1 MDFLKKFIIVLI
13 LSIMI
18 NKINGASIAQS
29 GSESMT
35 STAEPTKDQYHVPM
49 DDTKLVITVL
59 PNDGIN
65 KEADQITKTVDT
77 PFVQLVLKQIQ
88 TNETISNVST
98 STESSD
104 THKPTPS
111 FSADSHSGA
120 QGLIPAAT
128 ETPTIKEPY
137 PTDIHKQGQIII
149 R

>member
-1 MDFLKKFIIVLI
+1 MAILKKFLIMLI

-18 NKINGASIAQS
+18 NKINGASIAQTS

-35 STAEPTKDQYHVPM
+35 STAEQTKDHVTI

-59 PNDGIN
+59 PNNGIN
-65 KEADQITKTVDT
+65 KEANEITKTVDT

-88 TNETISNVST
+88 TNESISNVST

-104 THKPTPS
+104 THKPTTSIP
-111 FSADSHSGA
+111 ADSHTGA

-128 ETPTIKEPY
+128 ETPTIKKPY